1 MQQRN
6 SQHWHN
12 LEQAGQA
19 LGDAGKTLS
28 SSAHQLASNYFEV
41 IGRVRLGST
50 TLVERSVIQRD
61 DNQRILWR
69 ERGVLAGHVPSLQ

>member
-1 MQQRN
+1 M
-6 SQHWHN
+6 
-12 LEQAGQA
+12 EEAGQA
-19 LGDAGKTLS
+19 LGDSGKTLS
-28 SSAHQLASNYFEV
+28 GPSHQLASNFFEV

-69 ERGVLAGHVPSLQ
+69 ERGVLASHMASLQ